1 MDAGEAGYGHDGSLA
16 DKGKNA
22 ASILVSSGW
31 QGNNAAFVN
40 SNFGS
45 EGEGNGR
52 FCRALAEPDRDGS
65 ISAFARKVGLS
76 EALIRK
82 YLKGAEPGLGKA
94 NQIAMAANCSLEWL
108 ATGCGYLYRQAEV
121 VDREALSAA
130 GTLLQE
136 QLPQQRLPAEDEL
149 VTLLA
154 YYQFLRSHKQ
164 ADGFLD
170 LARAREFGKHLH
182 EA

>member
-1 MDAGEAGYGHDGSLA
+1 MRLLLIRTLVL
-16 DKGKNA
+16 KGKEMD
-22 ASILVSSGW
+22 G
-31 QGNNAAFVN
+31 F
-40 SNFGS
+40 
-45 EGEGNGR
+45 
-52 FCRALAEPDRDGS
+52 AERLQSLIGTGS

-94 NQIAMAANCSLEWL
+94 NQIAMVANCSLEWL

>member
-1 MDAGEAGYGHDGSLA
+1 MDGFAERLQSLI
-16 DKGKNA
+16 GT
-22 ASILVSSGW
+22 
-31 QGNNAAFVN
+31 
-40 SNFGS
+40 
-45 EGEGNGR
+45 
-52 FCRALAEPDRDGS
+52 GS

-121 VDREALSAA
+121 VDRSAERRRDPVA
-130 GTLLQE
+130 GTVAAAA
-136 QLPQQRLPAEDEL
+136 PPAEDEL